1 MRERFSK
8 IAELWQA
15 LPSGKKVTFAVAL
28 IGVLA
33 MSAFFISY
41 TGGSEKM
48 RVLVS
53 GADPKDLSEVVEALN
68 AKQIP
73 FEYNE
78 AGDSILVPE
87 DKRAPVLV
95 FSGKD
100 LTDVQEDLLKE
111 RVVGLVKKDD
121 VSMENLSKMIQGIV
135 TK

>member
-28 IGVLA
+28 VGVLV

-87 DKRAPVLV
+87 DKRAEMRMELAMKGLPKKQVMSVSRFLMKETLVLV
-95 FSGKD
+95 ISY
-100 LTDVQEDLLKE
+100 KE
-111 RVVGLVKKDD
+111 LIILVLFK
-121 VSMENLSKMIQGIV
+121 VN
-135 TK
+135 

>member
-1 MRERFSK
+1 MIRRTTCLSDTDWQNLHGNDLYITMLRHKVRVESSK
-8 IAELWQA
+8 D
-15 LPSGKKVTFAVAL
+15 S
-28 IGVLA
+28 VLD
-33 MSAFFISY
+33 IVDY
-41 TGGSEKM
+41 IKE
-48 RVLVS
+48 
-53 GADPKDLSEVVEALN
+53 
-68 AKQIP
+68 
-73 FEYNE
+73 
-78 AGDSILVPE
+78 VPE